1 MTLIKETKMERTFI
15 AIKPDAVQRALIGEI
30 ISRIE
35 KRGLKIVAMKLM
47 ILSEEKAKEHYKEHI
62 GKPFFQKLVTFI
74 TSGPII
80 AIAVEGVNAVKLMR
94 KTIGATNPQDAEIGT
109 IRADLA
115 QDMGR
120 NIIHGSDSIE
130 SAEREIAIFF
140 DEEEILPSWDR
151 ANDKWVVE

>member
-1 MTLIKETKMERTFI
+1 MERTFI

-94 KTIGATNPQDAEIGT
+94 KTMGATNPQDSEIGT
-109 IRADLA
+109 IRADFA

-130 SAEREIAIFF
+130 SAKREISIFF
-140 DEEEILPSWDR
+140 DDEEILPSWDR

>member
-1 MTLIKETKMERTFI
+1 MERTFI

-47 ILSEEKAKEHYKEHI
+47 ILSKEKAKEHYKEHI

-94 KTIGATNPQDAEIGT
+94 KTMGATNPQDSEIGT
-109 IRADLA
+109 IRADFA